1 MVSLLASVISEHQV
15 RSAFVPV
22 VGRRWV
28 YLETTKP
35 AALQVLL
42 KGMRG
47 VIQTHDSG
55 ALKLLSVPREEWI
68 AMLSSNRKVVERK
81 VGTWVRIRTGNM
93 KGAVGVVSGRYTWGV
108 SVVLIPRIYDNPDF
122 VPKDVKKRKRDP
134 PFPPSRLFNV
144 AHVKAKYGNSSVKQ
158 HQRCPH
164 LCYFLGGWYHYDLF
178 IVDRPLA
185 GVGLAGDIPSEV
197 AGLFLRSQHPLL
209 KEAVHFMPCPA
220 EWHLHVADCV
230 FVTSVSKE
238 GTIWEL
244 TPNTIEV
251 EYADGTGLHT
261 VSYQDVHKL
270 FDIGDFVEVQ
280 TEKVG
285 WVQYMNSRE
294 PAVEI
299 LEQIYGVNTGL
310 KVNVRTL
317 PETTDV
323 F

>member
-1 MVSLLASVISEHQV
+1 M
-15 RSAFVPV
+15 
-22 VGRRWV
+22 
-28 YLETTKP
+28 
-35 AALQVLL
+35 
-42 KGMRG
+42 
-47 VIQTHDSG
+47 
-55 ALKLLSVPREEWI
+55 
-68 AMLSSNRKVVERK
+68 
-81 VGTWVRIRTGNM
+81 
-93 KGAVGVVSGRYTWGV
+93 
-108 SVVLIPRIYDNPDF
+108 
-122 VPKDVKKRKRDP
+122 
-134 PFPPSRLFNV
+134 
-144 AHVKAKYGNSSVKQ
+144 
-158 HQRCPH
+158 
-164 LCYFLGGWYHYDLF
+164 
-178 IVDRPLA
+178 DRPLA

-197 AGLFLRSQHPLL
+197 TGLFLRSQHPLL
-209 KEAVHFMPCPA
+209 KEAVHSMPCPA

-310 KVNVRTL
+310 KVNVHML